1 VGTDTDTCNDTGAS
15 KPRVVTLD
23 LNALTALSTL
33 PPGRLLSTPTH
44 EHCYSRVRFGY
55 GGANLQACQVN
66 RVVPTEAKY

>member
-1 VGTDTDTCNDTGAS
+1 
-15 KPRVVTLD
+15 
-23 LNALTALSTL
+23 LTALSTL